1 MKRILLVTAM
11 LMAVS
16 VIVIERSAAGFWDM
30 PTAKDEEALKRL
42 VNDWKDA
49 AVHGDL
55 AKFDRFAADNFS
67 GSAADVPFK
76 KRMLMDAFRSG
87 QAKVGDWTMDE
98 VRVRTR
104 GNEAMVTGRSTLSN
118 ATYKGRDF
126 SGNYEWVDQFVKEKD
141 GSWRAVSS
149 HAKLIKK

>member
-1 MKRILLVTAM
+1 
-11 LMAVS
+11 
-16 VIVIERSAAGFWDM
+16 
-30 PTAKDEEALKRL
+30 
-42 VNDWKDA
+42 
-49 AVHGDL
+49 
-55 AKFDRFAADNFS
+55 
-67 GSAADVPFK
+67 
-76 KRMLMDAFRSG
+76 
-87 QAKVGDWTMDE
+87 MDE